1 MKLPGQSLVYMDD
14 SIAPVGKA
22 GKMSHEILITFPT
35 GSNSPLLQ
43 ISKPDVLNIL
53 TSTCVPSSK
62 RL

>member
-1 MKLPGQSLVYMDD
+1 MYMDD